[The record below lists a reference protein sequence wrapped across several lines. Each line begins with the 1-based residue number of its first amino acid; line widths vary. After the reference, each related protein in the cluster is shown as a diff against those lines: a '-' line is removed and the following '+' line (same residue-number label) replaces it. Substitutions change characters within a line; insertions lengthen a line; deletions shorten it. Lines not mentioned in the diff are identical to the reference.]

1 MMKEKIAVVISVFLF
16 LGSIPSI
23 QAAQMEESDIAGTI
37 SAAFDKELPSISI
50 MPDSWWYGM
59 KRFFEG
65 VDLFFTFDE
74 VDKAKKCIRYAEMRL
89 AEAREMV
96 VQGESEVIPDLV
108 EEYQSCLNESSALL
122 QRSQAAGRN
131 AWEVHEYA
139 AVRTLLHQEA
149 WAELQEDVPLQVRAV
164 VHRALNY
171 SYEHADEVLEVLES
185 DEPRVAAEI
194 QLRAVERN
202 IQRIR
207 RNIQE
212 NNTGTLETLIR
223 ECEEKMNASQRVME
237 RVMDSVGTN
246 CSEVE
251 RLFVKVAQQHS
262 ELLQQARN
270 SVSSSEVRSVISN
283 ALNASGNATRSIV
296 KIAEN
301 LLVDSDVFVNESI
314 EQGIQRLAKEFLN
327 IDDN

>member
-1 MMKEKIAVVISVFLF
+1 MMKEKIAFMISIFLF

-23 QAAQMEESDIAGTI
+23 QAVQTEESDTAGTI
-37 SAAFDKELPSISI
+37 SAAFDKELPSVSI

-96 VQGESEVIPDLV
+96 AQGESEVIPDLIQ
-108 EEYQSCLNESSALL
+108 EYQSRLNESSTLL

-131 AWEVHEYA
+131 AWEVQEYA
-139 AVRTLLHQEA
+139 AVRALLHQEA
-149 WAELQEDVPLQVRAV
+149 WDDLQEAVPVRVRAV

-171 SYEHADEVLEVLES
+171 SQEHADEVLEVLES
-185 DEPRVAAEI
+185 GEPRVAAEI
-194 QLRAVERN
+194 QLRSVERN

-212 NNTGTLETLIR
+212 NNTETLTKLIR
-223 ECEEKMNASQRVME
+223 ECEEKMNISQRVME
-237 RVMDSVGTN
+237 RVMDSAGTN

-251 RLFVKVAQQHS
+251 RLFAEVTQQHN

-270 SVSSSEVRSVISN
+270 SVSSSEIRSVISN
-283 ALNASGNATRSIV
+283 ALNASDNVTRSIV
-296 KIAEN
+296 SITEN
-301 LLVDSDVFVNESI
+301 LLRDSDVFVNESI

-327 IDDN
+327 VVGN